1 MKKLHYQIPNNLS
14 LLHDELLAAIP
25 SVAIQAD
32 TTGERYAV
40 MQVEGNDNNIWLT
53 VPDDADEVAIAAV
66 VQAHDH
72 TKQQPDPTTQQRT
85 RIKELLVIG
94 RSNWTA
100 SQRNELL
107 ELIARNCCPT
117 VGFVA

>member
-1 MKKLHYQIPNNLS
+1 MKRLHFQIPNNLS
-14 LLHDELLAAIP
+14 LLHDELITAIP
-25 SVAIQAD
+25 LLAPIRDA
-32 TTGERYAV
+32 
-40 MQVEGNDNNIWLT
+40 EGLGTPVIRAEGDDNNVWLT

-107 ELIARNCCPT
+107 ELIAQSISDAPT
-117 VGFVA
+117 C